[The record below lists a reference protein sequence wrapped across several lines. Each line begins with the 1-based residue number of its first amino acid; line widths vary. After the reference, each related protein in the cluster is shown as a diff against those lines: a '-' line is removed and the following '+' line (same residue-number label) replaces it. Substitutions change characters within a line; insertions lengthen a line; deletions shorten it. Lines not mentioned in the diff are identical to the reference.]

1 MIPKIAPTAAM
12 IAAATAMVAGPV
24 SAQQESTNLVETS
37 TDWSIF
43 VEDDPTSCWGVA
55 PPAEQV
61 NTRGGERVSVT
72 RGETL
77 LMVSYIPSQN
87 VDGQVSWT
95 GGYPLAPG
103 RSVTVT
109 IGDTTVEMTTVEGE
123 WAWADS
129 PEDDARLIEAM
140 KRGVN
145 AVVTAR
151 SSRGTDTRDTFS
163 LMGFTAAVEEADS
176 RCGG

>member
-1 MIPKIAPTAAM
+1 MIRPIAPTAAFL
-12 IAAATAMVAGPV
+12 IVAALIAGPV
-24 SAQQESTNLVETS
+24 AAQQESTNLVDTE

-43 VEDDPTSCWGVA
+43 VEDDPTSCWGVS
-55 PPAEQV
+55 PPSEQV

-87 VDGQVSWT
+87 VNGQVSWT
-95 GGYPLAPG
+95 GGYPLAEG

-109 IGDTTVEMTTVEGE
+109 IGDTTIEMSTVEGE

-163 LMGFTAAVEEADS
+163 LMGFTAAVEEAGR
-176 RCGG
+176 RCQG